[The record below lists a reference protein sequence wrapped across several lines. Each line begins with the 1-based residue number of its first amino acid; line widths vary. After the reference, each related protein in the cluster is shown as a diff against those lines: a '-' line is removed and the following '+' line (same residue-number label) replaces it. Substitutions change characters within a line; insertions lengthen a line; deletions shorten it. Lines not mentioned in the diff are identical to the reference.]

1 MGTLGSN
8 EVDVDLIWNLP
19 FCPLKP
25 SRSQSMQSARQGKDK
40 DLQNRG
46 GNCRS
51 QNLILGNLCL
61 MSAPVAVVNHHC
73 TLACPKMA
81 CMLRPINPVVLSP
94 PLNKCN
100 SGSNCRGFF
109 CMVTGPCQAGFAET
123 HYYIYLGGGESTE
136 VATSKVRSRRS
147 YVCTLP
153 CPCNSGVGGGW

>member
-19 FCPLKP
+19 FCPFTP
-25 SRSQSMQSARQGKDK
+25 SQSQSMQSARQGKDK

-46 GNCRS
+46 VNCRS

-81 CMLRPINPVVLSP
+81 LHVAADQSC
-94 PLNKCN
+94 
-100 SGSNCRGFF
+100 G
-109 CMVTGPCQAGFAET
+109 
-123 HYYIYLGGGESTE
+123 TE
-136 VATSKVRSRRS
+136 AATSKVRSRRS
-147 YVCTLP
+147 YVCTSPCRVILALVGAGGLEAETLALVFLDKLP
-153 CPCNSGVGGGW
+153 LFGRIVSWPDEGHDEHLVSVDWRL

>member
-100 SGSNCRGFF
+100 SGSNCRGFLYGNWTVPGWF
-109 CMVTGPCQAGFAET
+109 CGDPLL
-123 HYYIYLGGGESTE
+123 HLIRGGES
-136 VATSKVRSRRS
+136 SDK
-147 YVCTLP
+147 YP
-153 CPCNSGVGGGW
+153 